1 MKNTFNFITGIILL
15 FITSACCKA
24 TIEDIGIIK
33 NETSHSLEIKR
44 VLNGFEEP
52 TLIVAPFAKVSTY
65 LLRYNTEDSIVVS
78 FDRSKSAVHY
88 SPLLKATNNN
98 LKAIKADDLRSL
110 YNEKAYAIKKE
121 DYSCGSSST
130 TSTFT
135 FVEQDYID
143 ASK

>member
-1 MKNTFNFITGIILL
+1 MKNIFNLITGIILL
-15 FITSACCKA
+15 FIISACCKA

-52 TLIVAPFAKVSTY
+52 TLIVAPFTKVSTY

-78 FDRSKSAVHY
+78 FDKTASAVHY
-88 SPLLKATNNN
+88 SSLLKSTNNN

-110 YNEKAYAIKKE
+110 YNVKAYDINRE
-121 DYSCGSSST
+121 DLSCNGSST

-135 FVEQDYID
+135 FAEQDYIN